1 MNSVF
6 IMDNAVDENL
16 YKIRVFDD
24 GNQKYQYI
32 INEWT
37 ITSVNGSKVSLKN
50 VNGRDVIHSISSWKL
65 VLLRLMNRYVVN
77 KIL

>member
-6 IMDNAVDENL
+6 IMDNIVNENL

-37 ITSVNGSKVSLKN
+37 ITYVNGSKVSLKN

-65 VLLRLMNRYVVN
+65 DT
-77 KIL
+77 ITFDE

>member
-6 IMDNAVDENL
+6 IMDNIVNETL

-50 VNGRDVIHSISSWKL
+50 VNCVDVIHSISSWKL
-65 VLLRLMNRYVVN
+65 DT
-77 KIL
+77 ITFDE

>member
-1 MNSVF
+1 MNSIF
-6 IMDNAVDENL
+6 IMDNISNENL

-24 GNQKYQYI
+24 GNQKYQYMA
-32 INEWT
+32 NEWT

-65 VLLRLMNRYVVN
+65 DTIY
-77 KIL
+77 I